1 MPGVLPATEAEREEL
16 QQVVQAAARDLADG
30 TGRHGLQQADLRALR
45 KELLASIAHPV
56 QLNDKIGTQAPALAV
71 RKGVKSSPENDLAEA
86 LNMCLNKIV
95 LERYWNAR
103 DHKSTDLNDGAGLA
117 YYVDVLQNFSKN
129 SIRSFW
135 TGPVVEW
142 AVINGLGRAC
152 PQVERLVLHWLD
164 DKDV

>member
-95 LERYWNAR
+95 MERYWNAR
-103 DHKSTDLNDGAGLA
+103 DRKSTDLIDGAGLA
-117 YYVDVLQNFSKN
+117 YVDVWQNFSKN
-129 SIRSFW
+129 SLRSFW

-142 AVINGLGRAC
+142 AAINGLGRAC
-152 PQVERLVLHWLD
+152 PRVERLVFHWLD
-164 DKDV
+164 DNNV